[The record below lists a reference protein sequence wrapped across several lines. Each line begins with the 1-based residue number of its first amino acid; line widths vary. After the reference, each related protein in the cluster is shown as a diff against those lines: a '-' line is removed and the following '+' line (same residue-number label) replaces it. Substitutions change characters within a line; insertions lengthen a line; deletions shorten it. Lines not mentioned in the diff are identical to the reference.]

1 MDLIVSLVNKI
12 QIYQAFLNPFNQMR
26 MLSAERLKLTIICED
41 HSFMLQTMLSP
52 VLITS

>member
-26 MLSAERLKLTIICED
+26 L
-41 HSFMLQTMLSP
+41 
-52 VLITS
+52 LID